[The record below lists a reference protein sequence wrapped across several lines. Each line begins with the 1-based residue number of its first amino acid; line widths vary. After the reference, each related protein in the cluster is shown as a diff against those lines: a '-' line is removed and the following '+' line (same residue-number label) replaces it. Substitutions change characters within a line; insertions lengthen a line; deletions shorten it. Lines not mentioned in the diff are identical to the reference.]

1 MRWTRQPL
9 DRYDGRMAP
18 DPDAREAATAP
29 GRPAGTPAR
38 PEGDAGIPAIDRRTA
53 LITVAVA
60 IVLGAGTIAIVGHVA
75 DWDRVAEA
83 VQQADKAWLPLCLAG
98 LLAAYAGYVMAYR
111 DIARVEGGP
120 RLPLPVVTRVV
131 MIGGGATVVG
141 ATAGG
146 LAVDFWALHRAGEPG
161 HAAARRVLAF
171 NTLEWAVF
179 ALGASVAG
187 IAALLGLVGDVPTG
201 MAVGWPVVTA
211 CCVVAA
217 VWVSRGARGERLS
230 SPPRE
235 RPPLQRHPRTW
246 AAWLGPLLRAGLAD
260 AIGGLRLM
268 GRVIA
273 TPHRHVAGLAG
284 FPVYW
289 GGNLLC
295 LYAALRAFGADPP
308 VLALLIAYATAYVA
322 TALPLPAGGAGGIEA
337 SLAFSLTAIDVPLA
351 SAVLATLVFR
361 FVTFWL
367 PLPLAAIALAGARR
381 LDDAL
386 AAIAAARAPAP
397 AAAGVLSRSAP
408 R

>member
-1 MRWTRQPL
+1 V
-9 DRYDGRMAP
+9 
-18 DPDAREAATAP
+18 REGAN
-29 GRPAGTPAR
+29 
-38 PEGDAGIPAIDRRTA
+38 AGIPAVDRRKA
-53 LITVAVA
+53 LITIGAAVALALGTVAV
-60 IVLGAGTIAIVGHVA
+60 VGHAA
-75 DWDRVAEA
+75 DWEQVEEA
-83 VQQADKAWLPLCLAG
+83 VEQADKGWLPLCLVG
-98 LLAAYAGYVMAYR
+98 LLGAYTGYVMAYR
-111 DIARVEGGP
+111 DVARVEDGP
-120 RLPLPVVTRVV
+120 ALPVPVATRVV
-131 MIGGGATVVG
+131 MIGSGATVVG
-141 ATAGG
+141 ASAGG
-146 LAVDFWALHRAGEPG
+146 LAVDFWALHRAGEPS

-187 IAALLGLVGDVPTG
+187 ILALAGLVGGVPTG
-201 MAVGWPVVTA
+201 MAVGWPITTA
-211 CCVVAA
+211 VCALLA
-217 VWVSRGARGERLS
+217 VWVSRGARGERLAAL
-230 SPPRE
+230 PGP
-235 RPPLQRHPRTW
+235 RPPLERDPHTW
-246 AAWLGPLLRAGLAD
+246 LSWLRPLLRAGLAD

-268 GRVIA
+268 WRVVT

-295 LYAALRAFGADPP
+295 LYAALRAFGAAPA

-367 PLPLAAIALAGARR
+367 PLPLAAVALAGARH

-386 AAIAAARAPAP
+386 AAIAAGRAPVPAAAPAP
-397 AAAGVLSRSAP
+397 IPGAVSPPAP

>member
-1 MRWTRQPL
+1 MRWTRHPL

-18 DPDAREAATAP
+18 DPDARVAP
-29 GRPAGTPAR
+29 PAQGPPAGAPAR
-38 PEGDAGIPAIDRRTA
+38 EEGDGGIPAVNRRTA
-53 LITVAVA
+53 LLTTAAAV
-60 IVLGAGTIAIVGHVA
+60 VLALGTFAIVGHVA
-75 DWDRVAEA
+75 DWDRVEEA
-83 VQQADKAWLPLCLAG
+83 VRQADKGWLPLCLVG
-98 LLAAYAGYVMAYR
+98 LVAAYAGYVMAYR
-111 DIARVEGGP
+111 DVARTEDGP
-120 RLPLPVVTRVV
+120 CLPLPVVTRVV
-131 MIGGGATVVG
+131 MIGSGATVVG

-161 HAAARRVLAF
+161 HDAARRVLAF

-187 IAALLGLVGDVPTG
+187 IAALLGLVDDVPTG
-201 MAVGWPVVTA
+201 MAIGWPTVTA
-211 CCVVAA
+211 CCVLAA
-217 VWVSRGARGERLS
+217 VWVSHGARGERLA

-235 RPPLQRHPRTW
+235 RPSVHRHPRTW
-246 AAWLGPLLRAGLAD
+246 LPWLGPLARAGLAD

-273 TPHRHVAGLAG
+273 APHRHVAGLAG

-337 SLAFSLTAIDVPLA
+337 SLAFSLTAIEVPLA

-386 AAIAAARAPAP
+386 GAIADARAPAP

>member
-1 MRWTRQPL
+1 
-9 DRYDGRMAP
+9 MAR
-18 DPDAREAATAP
+18 DV
-29 GRPAGTPAR
+29 
-38 PEGDAGIPAIDRRTA
+38 DAGIPSIDRRRA
-53 LITVAVA
+53 LVTVAAAV
-60 IVLGAGTIAIVGHVA
+60 VLALGTIAVVGHAA
-75 DWDRVAEA
+75 DWDHVEEA
-83 VQQADKAWLPLCLAG
+83 VAQADKAWLPLCLVG

-111 DIARVEGGP
+111 DVARVEDGP
-120 RLPLPVVTRVV
+120 VLPVPVATRVV

-146 LAVDFWALHRAGEPG
+146 LAVDFWALHRAGESS

-179 ALGASVAG
+179 ALGASAAG
-187 IAALLGLVGDVPTG
+187 ILALAGVVGDVPMG
-201 MAVGWPVVTA
+201 MAVAWPATTA
-211 CCVVAA
+211 VCVLLA

-230 SPPRE
+230 ALPGP
-235 RPPLQRHPRTW
+235 RPPLQRHPRSW
-246 AAWLGPLLRAGLAD
+246 GAWLGPLLRAGLAD

-268 GRVIA
+268 WRVVSA
-273 TPHRHVAGLAG
+273 PHRHVAGLAG

-295 LYAALRAFGADPP
+295 LYAALRAFGADPA

-351 SAVLATLVFR
+351 SAILATLVFR

-367 PLPLAAIALAGARR
+367 PLPLAAVALAGARR
-381 LDDAL
+381 LDEAL
-386 AAIAAARAPAP
+386 AAIGAARAA
-397 AAAGVLSRSAP
+397 AP